1 MPALA
6 PHGLRNVTDR
16 PARVLGVF
24 ASATNV
30 AVFSEPHGPDGLQ
43 VFVIGAPAPIVVPLE
58 VPVGAV

>member
-1 MPALA
+1 
-6 PHGLRNVTDR
+6 
-16 PARVLGVF
+16 VLGVF

-58 VPVGAV
+58 VPAGAV